1 MVYGNSLESCVV
13 AIVVPDE
20 EEIKK
25 WGGGGKNAEEVLK
38 DPAFKKAIM
47 DNMLELAKTNKLSS
61 LEKPKD
67 IYLSTDPF
75 TIENDQLT
83 PTFKLKRNNA
93 KKAYQEQ
100 IDAMYGA
107 LEPK

>member
-13 AIVVPDE
+13 AIVIPDE
-20 EEIKK
+20 EEMKK
-25 WGGGGKNAEEVLK
+25 WGGGGKNTEEVLM
-38 DPAFKKAIM
+38 DPAFKKLIM
-47 DNMLELAKTNKLSS
+47 DSMAELAKSNNLSS

-100 IDAMYGA
+100 IDAMYEG
-107 LEPK
+107 LNK

>member
-13 AIVVPDE
+13 AIVIPDE
-20 EEIKK
+20 EEMKK
-25 WGGGGKNAEEVLK
+25 WGGGKNTEEILG
-38 DPAFKKAIM
+38 DPAFKKLIM
-47 DNMLELAKTNKLSS
+47 DSMLELAKTNKLSS

-67 IYLSTDPF
+67 IYLSVDPF

-100 IDAMYGA
+100 IDAMYAA
-107 LEPK
+107 LNK